1 MFILQIYP
9 YIYNKSLPLNMN
21 TFTHNNIDDWLLL
34 PENEDNHEESDFFE
48 DLIDEIIFEEDF
60 EIPNPV
66 LKLKKKR
73 EVNSHFNVDKTKT
86 IWYIHYL
93 LYPKLDNR
101 KFLALFRRRFRMPY
115 DSFARCCKRP
125 SSTS

>member
-1 MFILQIYP
+1 MIGYC
-9 YIYNKSLPLNMN
+9 
-21 TFTHNNIDDWLLL
+21 LLL
-34 PENEDNHEESDFFE
+34 PAENEDNYEESDFFE
-48 DLIDEIIFEEDF
+48 DLIDEILFEEDF

-73 EVNSHFNVDKTKT
+73 EVNSHFNVDKKT
-86 IWYIHYL
+86 ISYIHYL

-115 DSFARCCKRP
+115 DSFARCCKRL